1 MQWTRLYIVVEGQ
14 SEREFVKTLLVPH
27 LATWCLEVKPKVVV
41 TNRKLNKRG
50 GLDGYG
56 GLRADLLRTFAEDAD
71 PSARFTTMLD
81 LYGLPSDFPGNTAT
95 RGKPRAIRVS
105 AIEAEFAAD
114 LGEPRFRPHIQVHEF
129 ETLLY
134 CDLGQLA
141 QRIEGSRSALA
152 ALAEQVA
159 ALAPEDINEGPATAP
174 SKRIIARVPSYE
186 RLKVR
191 VGAPAAAAI
200 GLPELRANC
209 PHFDGWLTSLE
220 QFGTTLA

>member
-14 SEREFVKTLLVPH
+14 SEREFVKSLLVPH
-27 LATWCLEVKPKVVV
+27 LATWCLDVKPKVVV

-56 GLRADLLRTFAEDAD
+56 GLRADLLRTFAEDAE

-81 LYGLPSDFPGNTAT
+81 LFGLPSDFPGNAAS
-95 RGKPRAIRVS
+95 RGQPRAIRVS
-105 AIEAEFAAD
+105 AIEAAFAAD

-134 CDLGQLA
+134 CDLGELA
-141 QRIEGSRSALA
+141 QRIDGSRSALA
-152 ALAEQVA
+152 ALASQVA
-159 ALAPEDINEGPATAP
+159 GIAPEDINEGPATAP
-174 SKRIIARVPSYE
+174 SKRILARVPLYD

-200 GLPELRANC
+200 GLPTIRSKC
-209 PHFDGWLTSLE
+209 PHFESWLTSLE
-220 QFGTTLA
+220 QLGTSLA